1 MHVSLCP
8 LSVKVPLSSPLS
20 HFLKSARLSSIP
32 LGPADNCRRL
42 INHVDMA
49 TANTGFVLL

>member
-32 LGPADNCRRL
+32 PGPADNCRRL